1 MQPISDGAKNYGG
14 MTADDVKN
22 RLREYRRACRRCE
35 ETQRRIDAHRANM
48 AGNRY
53 MSTDA
58 LDDTLGQIAELERR
72 LHAEEAARDAALEDV
87 KTMIGM
93 AEDKTGKTI
102 LQMRYIDG
110 VRFET
115 IPDKLFLCDRT
126 MWRHY
131 NRVIREIVAAGEKL
145 TADG

>member
-1 MQPISDGAKNYGG
+1 MPILDGAKNYGG
-14 MTADDVKN
+14 MTADDVKS
-22 RLREYRRACRRCE
+22 RLREYRRTCRRCE
-35 ETQRRIDAHRANM
+35 ETQRRIDDRRANM

-53 MSTDA
+53 MSTAA
-58 LDDTLGQIAELERR
+58 LDDTLEQIAELERR

-87 KTMIGM
+87 KTLIGM
-93 AEDKTGKTI
+93 AADRTGKTI